1 MTTEHILMF
10 YRELRYKSYST
21 RLERLEKI
29 RYLGKRTLAELNSD
43 ASKAQFSMALEEVS
57 IKTKGLVFG
66 AILLINA
73 TMASFGAQSWFYIVF
88 MGSSTCP
95 FLAYVVPAY
104 LYRDLQNKN
113 GEKSYPALAFMIL
126 GLVMMVMYTSSSVFI
141 WHVKVFI
148 KFN

>member
-1 MTTEHILMF
+1 MF
-10 YRELRYKSYST
+10 YRELKYKSYST

-29 RYLGKRTLAELNSD
+29 RYLGKKTLAELNSD

-57 IKTKGLVFG
+57 MKTKGVIFG
-66 AILLINA
+66 VILLINA
-73 TMASFGAQSWFYIVF
+73 SMASFGAQSWFYIVF

-104 LYRDLQNKN
+104 LYRDLQKKN